1 MQVTGDSVSMLL
13 IPTEDG
19 IKIPGEED
27 AAVVLHVP
35 LDHILGMEEVSDMR
49 ISLNGL
55 MSSAVRRQGV

>member
-35 LDHILGMEEVSDMR
+35 LDHIVGMEEVSY
-49 ISLNGL
+49 
-55 MSSAVRRQGV
+55 MSR